1 MHPDP
6 DPDPDLLPSPAS
18 LQSALRRRRQISS
31 ALAPPAAAPKISI
44 CCHEVRSPSSRQLT
58 TTSGVGKACYFLRL
72 DLMTDIDK
80 RFPPVGSG
88 IDKRAV
94 SSGLIWHRSGI
105 ASTL

>member
-44 CCHEVRSPSSRQLT
+44 CCHEDTANWSWRVAIQELVLLSTCSIDCKGHCKLDMSILNEEQL
-58 TTSGVGKACYFLRL
+58 
-72 DLMTDIDK
+72 IDEVK
-80 RFPPVGSG
+80 KSNEE
-88 IDKRAV
+88 
-94 SSGLIWHRSGI
+94 
-105 ASTL
+105 